1 MVLKNKTV
9 LVLGLG
15 ITGVSS
21 AKALSSLKA
30 KVVVCDNKTKD
41 QLTKY
46 IDELKDYEICYKLG
60 GMDIE
65 LEDIDLIVKSPG
77 VPLDVE
83 VLKKAYEKGIEVV
96 TDIELAYRLCNNKF
110 IAISGTNGKTTTTA
124 LLGKILKNNN
134 MNVHVTGN
142 IGVGILW
149 EIVNSNDDD
158 IFVIEASSFQ
168 LENTKSFKPKVSV
181 LTNITPDHINWHKS
195 FDNYVKAKKKIYKNQ
210 DSDDY
215 TVLNYNDAILNKAKE
230 EIKSNIIFFSSTEK
244 LDEGVYIDGEYIVI
258 NMNGNYQRV
267 MKYKDIRMIGKHNLE
282 NSLAAICVAWAI
294 GVDFEIIAETLR
306 EFKGIEHRFE
316 EVACINGAKYYNDS
330 KGTNPDSSISALEA
344 LNKPIIL
351 IAGGYDKGS
360 DFEAFIKAFDGKVEA
375 LILLGETAKQIQNT
389 AINLGFDNIY
399 KVRDMCEAVN
409 TAYTLSREGSNVL
422 LSPACAS
429 WDMYDN
435 FEIRGTHFKKC
446 VEDLRRLED
455 GQKEG

>member
-1 MVLKNKTV
+1 MKNKTV

>member
-1 MVLKNKTV
+1 MLKDKTI

-15 ITGVSS
+15 ISGVSS
-21 AKALSSLKA
+21 AKALRKFGA
-30 KVVVCDNKTKD
+30 KVVVCDNKTKQ
-41 QLTKY
+41 QLSKH
-46 IDELKDYEICYKLG
+46 IDELKDYEIYYKLG
-60 GMDIE
+60 TNDID
-65 LEDIDLIVKSPG
+65 LDDIDLIVKSPG
-77 VPLDVE
+77 VPLDVK
-83 VLKKAYEKGIEVV
+83 VLKKAREKNIEIV
-96 TDIELAYRLCNNKF
+96 TDIEFAYRICANKI
-110 IAISGTNGKTTTTA
+110 IAISGTNGKTTTTT
-124 LLGKILKNNN
+124 LLGEILKNNN

-149 EIVNSNDDD
+149 EVVNSNDDD

-399 KVRDMCEAVN
+399 IVRDMCEAVN